1 MTNSILKY
9 CFLLIT
15 WFLINTNM
23 IKAEKYKIHD
33 LDRPKPNIINVSNFS
48 QNALPPSDAII
59 LFNGNGLD
67 EWKSIDE
74 PGEYEFRFL
83 ADKGGSFKLK
93 NKNVKWKSTPDYFE
107 AKKGTGSI
115 ITKKSFGDVQLHI
128 EWSTPTKI
136 EGESQGRGN
145 SGVFFM
151 AGAGGWG
158 YEIQVLDSYNN
169 PTYADGQAGA
179 IYGQF
184 PPLFNAAM
192 KPGEWQTY
200 DIIFS
205 RPRFDSDKN
214 LIKPA
219 YVTVI
224 HNGVLIQNHKEIVGP
239 TSHKI
244 RAPYV
249 FHEDRLPIQ
258 LQDHSNPV
266 RFRNIW
272 VRDLEK

>member
-1 MTNSILKY
+1 
-9 CFLLIT
+9 
-15 WFLINTNM
+15 
-23 IKAEKYKIHD
+23 
-33 LDRPKPNIINVSNFS
+33 
-48 QNALPPSDAII
+48 
-59 LFNGNGLD
+59 
-67 EWKSIDE
+67 
-74 PGEYEFRFL
+74 
-83 ADKGGSFKLK
+83 
-93 NKNVKWKSTPDYFE
+93 
-107 AKKGTGSI
+107 
-115 ITKKSFGDVQLHI
+115 
-128 EWSTPTKI
+128 
-136 EGESQGRGN
+136 
-145 SGVFFM
+145 M

-205 RPRFDSDKN
+205 RPRFDSNKN
-214 LIKPA
+214 LIKPG

-249 FHEDRLPIQ
+249 SHEDRLPIQ
-258 LQDHSNPV
+258 LKDHSNPV

-272 VRDLEK
+272 VRDLEKE

>member
-1 MTNSILKY
+1 
-9 CFLLIT
+9 
-15 WFLINTNM
+15 M

-136 EGESQGRGN
+136 EGKSQGRGN

-200 DIIFS
+200 DLTLVD
-205 RPRFDSDKN
+205 RHVTVVLN
-214 LIKPA
+214 G
-219 YVTVI
+219 VTVI
-224 HNGVLIQNHKEIVGP
+224 DNQPVPGP
-239 TSHKI
+239 TAGAIHTDPS
-244 RAPYV
+244 APG
-249 FHEDRLPIQ
+249 PIYIQ
-258 LQDHSNPV
+258 GDHTAVSYRNLYLAPV
-266 RFRNIW
+266 LT
-272 VRDLEK
+272 D

>member
-9 CFLLIT
+9 YLLLIPI
-15 WFLINTNM
+15 FFIQINGQNS
-23 IKAEKYKIHD
+23 EKYKIHD
-33 LDRPKPNIINVSNFS
+33 LNRPKPPMVEVDNFS
-48 QNALPPSDAII
+48 QNAIPPSDAII
-59 LFNGNGLD
+59 LFNGKGLN
-67 EWKSIDE
+67 EWESTKSQSI
-74 PGEYEFRFL
+74 
-83 ADKGGSFKLK
+83 
-93 NKNVKWKSTPDYFE
+93 KWKSNSEYFE
-107 AKKGTGSI
+107 SKKGTGSI
-115 ITKKSFGDVQLHI
+115 MTKKSFGDVQLHI
-128 EWSTPTKI
+128 EWSTPVKI

-151 AGAGGWG
+151 AGGGGWG

-169 PTYADGQAGA
+169 PTYSDGQAGA

-192 KPGEWQTY
+192 EPGKWQTY

-205 RPRFDSDKN
+205 RPRFDSEKN

-224 HNGVLIQNHKEIVGP
+224 HNGVLIQNHKEILGP

-244 RAPYV
+244 RALYV
-249 FHEDRLPIQ
+249 MHQDRLPIQ

>member
-9 CFLLIT
+9 CFLLISL
-15 WFLINTNM
+15 FLMNTN
-23 IKAEKYKIHD
+23 IIRAEKYKIHD
-33 LDRPKPNIINVSNFS
+33 LDRPKPNIINVGNFS

-67 EWKSIDE
+67 EWKST
-74 PGEYEFRFL
+74 
-83 ADKGGSFKLK
+83 KG
-93 NKNVKWKSTPDYFE
+93 KNVKWKSTPDFFE

-136 EGESQGRGN
+136 EGKSQGRGN

-205 RPRFDSDKN
+205 RPRFDSNKN
-214 LIKPA
+214 LIKPG

-249 FHEDRLPIQ
+249 SHEDRLPIQ

-272 VRDLEK
+272 VRDLEKE